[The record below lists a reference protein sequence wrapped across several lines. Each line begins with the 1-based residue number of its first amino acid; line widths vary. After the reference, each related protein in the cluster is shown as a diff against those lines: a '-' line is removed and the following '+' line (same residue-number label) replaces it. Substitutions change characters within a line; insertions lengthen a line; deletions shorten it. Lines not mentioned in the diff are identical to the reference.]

1 MQYDFNK
8 NYIKISNKPALN
20 AGNSKLDHKPMAMQL
35 AREREPTS
43 GHLTRDDSSSED

>member
-1 MQYDFNK
+1 MQYDSNK

-35 AREREPTS
+35 ARERTYIWPFNK
-43 GHLTRDDSSSED
+43 R